1 MNNQQNTVCA
11 ATSSSYG
18 DVNTDGKINI
28 FDMIKM
34 KSYLIENNSKDFS
47 TETADVDGDGSVSS
61 DDADEL
67 SMYLTNQLPVFSYV
81 LKTDTDNDGICDYI
95 EKEVLK
101 SNSKKSD
108 TDDDGLTDY
117 EEVYLCNTDPLT
129 KDAVTKEM
137 LDIDGDGLLNTE
149 EILAGTN
156 PLNKDSDSDGI
167 SDFDEINKY
176 STKPNHSDTDEDGI
190 SDSGEIKLGTDPL
203 KSSESEVFEQ
213 SLLSDSHVLDSIN
226 SENSKY
232 TFSLN
237 VKAGGYIDEAINVS
251 KSVYSDFLSEEEI
264 FGEIIDIK
272 YDSRFPVNEISA
284 TFELKGVSN
293 PKNYMIFKYSS
304 EATMLLPVETSYS
317 GNKLTV
323 NDTSDG
329 TYCVANISEI
339 KENYE
344 IISELETDTYEI
356 ESYNTAENV
365 VFASELARAAT
376 SEISL
381 DCQFYLD
388 DSTCS
393 VVSWNEISSSLISAV
408 KKLEKNHSCSI
419 RLEFFAYG
427 YAVNISCNN
436 SSRLSEI
443 CSTAGAFFSDS
454 SINSMLSAYNYYTK
468 MKAEKTS
475 DVWNELSTYYPSGAS
490 VRSSKDVVLVFN
502 PNSYDMSVCGFQV
515 GNSFCRAYNRNI
527 SAYGK
532 SFRNALSSADSASDK
547 IYTIATYTEKVSSMY
562 SVRASLFGKLLL
574 LAPLSPNIKTDSDND
589 GNPDSK
595 EFDFSREVKLEKA
608 TAKSNVY
615 SSGATQFKSETGID
629 INSETV
635 VPMLS
640 DPTKED
646 SDGDGIVD
654 AKDAKPLERF
664 DDRFSLAHGAYIHT
678 TNQRLDE
685 EQEYAD
691 LIYNTRTTVD
701 DGVPKYALYNMK
713 LRASAIGAYILAP
726 HGSSFMRHFLGNTGT
741 SLWYDASGIMKTN
754 NGYYH
759 FVNNMNVLREL
770 CEETVVDELC
780 FSTVPEREKAFD
792 GASFSSSGA
801 DTFRSFDWWV
811 SIGLADAAMSV
822 RCKKTGDKYVAEIE
836 YNILDFYDWKEGS
849 EDYGGPVVDGEMF
862 LLHAH
867 GMAREMKT
875 IGSYSTTM
883 TWNAGDR
890 MVYHDVE

>member
-1 MNNQQNTVCA
+1 
-11 ATSSSYG
+11 
-18 DVNTDGKINI
+18 
-28 FDMIKM
+28 
-34 KSYLIENNSKDFS
+34 
-47 TETADVDGDGSVSS
+47 
-61 DDADEL
+61 
-67 SMYLTNQLPVFSYV
+67 
-81 LKTDTDNDGICDYI
+81 
-95 EKEVLK
+95 
-101 SNSKKSD
+101 
-108 TDDDGLTDY
+108 
-117 EEVYLCNTDPLT
+117 
-129 KDAVTKEM
+129 M

-149 EILAGTN
+149 KILAGTN

-176 STKPNHSDTDEDGI
+176 ITKPNHSDTDEDGI

-272 YDSRFPVNEISA
+272 YNSRFPVNEISA

-356 ESYNTAENV
+356 ESYKTAENV

-454 SINSMLSAYNYYTK
+454 SINSMLSAYN
-468 MKAEKTS
+468 
-475 DVWNELSTYYPSGAS
+475 
-490 VRSSKDVVLVFN
+490 
-502 PNSYDMSVCGFQV
+502 
-515 GNSFCRAYNRNI
+515 
-527 SAYGK
+527 
-532 SFRNALSSADSASDK
+532 
-547 IYTIATYTEKVSSMY
+547 
-562 SVRASLFGKLLL
+562 
-574 LAPLSPNIKTDSDND
+574 
-589 GNPDSK
+589 
-595 EFDFSREVKLEKA
+595 
-608 TAKSNVY
+608 
-615 SSGATQFKSETGID
+615 
-629 INSETV
+629 
-635 VPMLS
+635 
-640 DPTKED
+640 
-646 SDGDGIVD
+646 
-654 AKDAKPLERF
+654 
-664 DDRFSLAHGAYIHT
+664 
-678 TNQRLDE
+678 
-685 EQEYAD
+685 
-691 LIYNTRTTVD
+691 
-701 DGVPKYALYNMK
+701 
-713 LRASAIGAYILAP
+713 
-726 HGSSFMRHFLGNTGT
+726 
-741 SLWYDASGIMKTN
+741 
-754 NGYYH
+754 
-759 FVNNMNVLREL
+759 
-770 CEETVVDELC
+770 
-780 FSTVPEREKAFD
+780 
-792 GASFSSSGA
+792 
-801 DTFRSFDWWV
+801 
-811 SIGLADAAMSV
+811 
-822 RCKKTGDKYVAEIE
+822 
-836 YNILDFYDWKEGS
+836 
-849 EDYGGPVVDGEMF
+849 
-862 LLHAH
+862 
-867 GMAREMKT
+867 
-875 IGSYSTTM
+875 
-883 TWNAGDR
+883 
-890 MVYHDVE
+890 